1 MNRRVLIRFCRTCG
15 FGVLAEQ
22 IAEIMRREW
31 GLVVECQSSYW
42 GCFRVELDGVEVFNR
57 WKTRGWLGR
66 IGFGRTPSPDEVV
79 SLIRG
84 CISMPTERSGVQ

>member
-22 IAEIMRREW
+22 IAEVLRGELD
-31 GLVVECQSSYW
+31 LVVECRSSYW
-42 GCFRVELDGVEVFNR
+42 GCFRVELDGVEIFNR

-66 IGFGRTPSPDEVV
+66 LGFGRTPSSGEVV
-79 SLIRG
+79 SLIRK
-84 CISMPTERSGVQ
+84 CVSTSTKLLDAK